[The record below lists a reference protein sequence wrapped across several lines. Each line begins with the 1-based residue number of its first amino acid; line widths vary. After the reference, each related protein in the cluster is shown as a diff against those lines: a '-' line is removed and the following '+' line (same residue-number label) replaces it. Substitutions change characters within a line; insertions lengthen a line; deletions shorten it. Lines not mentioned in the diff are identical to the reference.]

1 MRMQS
6 ELHRDL
12 WAVTGRGHAGFL
24 GRACPD
30 SPQPSLP
37 MTAASLLPLLPP
49 PSPPLDQVLFSSL
62 EFLFLFLLVRTF
74 WMSFLLDSPICILS
88 GWGENSR
95 GHWVERAGAGSFMKS
110 ARVRMCLAVLASGS
124 FSVEGKWVGCAC
136 VPGSCDGRGV
146 NKGFGAGSH
155 SVHSLSLHCQPL
167 GQAHSALVVT
177 VQFRMR

>member
-1 MRMQS
+1 MVKTNIPERTTEMRMQS

-62 EFLFLFLLVRTF
+62 EFLFLFLLVRAF

-88 GWGENSR
+88 GGGEKT
-95 GHWVERAGAGSFMKS
+95 HVAIGSK
-110 ARVRMCLAVLASGS
+110 
-124 FSVEGKWVGCAC
+124 E
-136 VPGSCDGRGV
+136 
-146 NKGFGAGSH
+146 
-155 SVHSLSLHCQPL
+155 L
-167 GQAHSALVVT
+167 GQAAL
-177 VQFRMR
+177 